1 MRVYGAGDRFER
13 LWKGKGV
20 MDLFDQDP
28 GGTMEGTP
36 LADRMRPRSLSE
48 FEGQDDIVGPGQPL
62 RVAIEEDTVSS
73 MVFWGPPG
81 SGKTTLAVIIAGAT
95 DAEFARFSAVTAG
108 VPELRKIIAGA
119 KDRRKFNSIRTIL
132 FVDEI
137 HRFNKAQ
144 QDAFLPHVEDGTI
157 TLIGATTENPSFEV
171 ISPLLSRVRVYVL
184 KRLEPEHLEN
194 IVRRALVDNER
205 GLGGISLEVDDSA
218 VEAMAAIADGDARI
232 ALNLLELS
240 SRMASDAGDGPRI
253 TAELVVKV
261 AQEKTV
267 LYDKDGEEHF
277 NLISALH
284 KSLRD
289 SDPDGGLYWL
299 GRMLESGEDPLY
311 IVRRLIRFASEDVGN
326 ADPQALTLCVAAMQ
340 ACHFVG
346 MPECDLALAQAV
358 TYLAA
363 APKSNSLEAGYGEV
377 KRDVRKHGSLPVPLH
392 IRNAPTRLMKELGYG
407 KGYRYAH
414 NFKDHIVA
422 QQHLPD
428 KLEGKQYYRPGDQG
442 FERRISERLERWRR
456 ELSDCDDG

>member
-1 MRVYGAGDRFER
+1 
-13 LWKGKGV
+13 
-20 MDLFDQDP
+20 MDLFDHP
-28 GGTMEGTP
+28 EKTLEGTP

-62 RVAIEEDTVSS
+62 RVAIEEDNVSS
-73 MVFWGPPG
+73 MVFWGPAG
-81 SGKTTLAVIIAGAT
+81 SGKTTLAGIIAGAT
-95 DAEFARFSAVTAG
+95 DAEFRRFSAVTAG
-108 VPELRKIIAGA
+108 VPELRKIIAEA
-119 KDRRKFNSIRTIL
+119 KDRRKFNNVRTIL

-184 KRLEPEHLEN
+184 GRLEPEHLES
-194 IVRRALVDNER
+194 IVRRALADKER
-205 GLGGISLEVDDSA
+205 GLGDVGLVVDDDA
-218 VEAMAAIADGDARI
+218 VEMMAAIADGDARI

-240 SRMASDAGDGPRI
+240 SRMAGDTGDEPLV

-267 LYDKDGEEHF
+267 LYDKGGEEHF

-340 ACHFVG
+340 ACRFVG
-346 MPECDLALAQAV
+346 MPECELALAQAV

-363 APKSNSLEAGYGEV
+363 APKSNSLESGYGDV
-377 KRDVRKHGSLPVPLH
+377 KRDVRKYGALPVPLH
-392 IRNAPTRLMKELGYG
+392 IRNAPTRLMKELDYG

-414 NFKDHIVA
+414 DFPGHIVA

-428 KLEGKQYYRPGDQG
+428 RLEGKKYYHPGDQG
-442 FERRISERLERWRR
+442 FEKRIAERLERRR
-456 ELSDCDDG
+456 R

>member
-1 MRVYGAGDRFER
+1 
-13 LWKGKGV
+13 
-20 MDLFDQDP
+20 MDLFDHP
-28 GGTMEGTP
+28 EKTLEGTP

-62 RVAIEEDTVSS
+62 RVAIEEDNVSS

-81 SGKTTLAVIIAGAT
+81 SGKTTLAGIIAGAT
-95 DAEFARFSAVTAG
+95 DAEFRRFSAVTAG
-108 VPELRKIIAGA
+108 VPELRKIIAEA
-119 KDRRKFNSIRTIL
+119 KDRRKFNNVRTIL

-157 TLIGATTENPSFEV
+157 TLVGATTENPSFEV

-184 KRLEPEHLEN
+184 GRLEPEHLES
-194 IVRRALVDNER
+194 IVRRALADKER
-205 GLGGISLEVDDSA
+205 GLGDVGLVVDDDA
-218 VEAMAAIADGDARI
+218 VEMMAAIADGDARI

-240 SRMASDAGDGPRI
+240 SRMAGDTGDEPLV

-267 LYDKDGEEHF
+267 LYDKGGEEHF

-340 ACHFVG
+340 ACRFVG
-346 MPECDLALAQAV
+346 MPECELALAQAV

-363 APKSNSLEAGYGEV
+363 APKSNSLESGYGDV
-377 KRDVRKHGSLPVPLH
+377 KRDVRKYGALPVPLH
-392 IRNAPTRLMKELGYG
+392 IRNAPTRLMKELDYG

-414 NFKDHIVA
+414 DFPGHIVA

-428 KLEGKQYYRPGDQG
+428 RLEGKKYYHPGDQG
-442 FERRISERLERWRR
+442 FEKRIAERLERRRR
-456 ELSDCDDG
+456 ELTRRDDTE

>member
-1 MRVYGAGDRFER
+1 
-13 LWKGKGV
+13 

-28 GGTMEGTP
+28 DGTVEGTP
-36 LADRMRPRSLSE
+36 LADRMRPRYLSE

-62 RVAIEEDTVSS
+62 RVAIEEDAVSS

-81 SGKTTLAVIIAGAT
+81 SGKTTLAGIIAGAT

-108 VPELRKIIAGA
+108 VPELRKIIAAA

-157 TLIGATTENPSFEV
+157 ILIGATTENPSFEV

-194 IVRRALVDNER
+194 IVRRALADNKR
-205 GLGGISLEVDDSA
+205 GLGEMALEVDDDA

-240 SRMASDAGDGPRI
+240 SRMVTDTGDKPRV
-253 TAELVVKV
+253 TANLVVKV
-261 AQEKTV
+261 AQEKTI

-326 ADPQALTLCVAAMQ
+326 ADPQALALCVAAMQ

-377 KRDVRKHGSLPVPLH
+377 KRDVRKYGSLPVPLH

-414 NFKDHIVA
+414 DFPDHIVV

-428 KLEGKQYYRPGDQG
+428 ELEGNRYYRPGDQG
-442 FERRISERLERWRR
+442 FERRISERLERRRR
-456 ELSDCDDG
+456 ELAEREND